1 MSNWLTK
8 FVLNRLLYMVLLLVL
23 CFGIFPFVIT
33 YALTTWIGEAWVRF
47 SPKSKLSSKIQKV
60 WDAIGA
66 PYDALVKLVG

>member
-1 MSNWLTK
+1 MGNWLTK
-8 FVLNRLLYMVLLLVL
+8 FVLNRFLYMVLLLIL

-33 YALTTWIGEAWVRF
+33 YALTTSIGRAWGKF
-47 SPKSKLSSKIQKV
+47 SPKSKLASRIEGF